1 MTPIHITRATT
12 VFLNHLNIII
22 TKLKMA
28 RQRRGMEMGVLL
40 LLGQVFNAGIQNV
53 PLVTLSVIAGQVIS
67 NSNQ

>member
-1 MTPIHITRATT
+1 
-12 VFLNHLNIII
+12 
-22 TKLKMA
+22 MA